1 MSTDADEG
9 GEERF
14 AVRVPAAAGTS
25 DDVVVLALRGELDHD
40 TVGPL
45 STALDAHPRARRVV
59 VDCSGLTFCDSTGL
73 NELLRAR
80 LRLRE
85 TGGRLDL
92 AGIRP
97 PVDRMFEITGA
108 ERVFRVYGDL
118 AAALADEQAA
128 PGDGEEARG

>member
-1 MSTDADEG
+1 MSMDADSG
-9 GEERF
+9 AGKRF
-14 AVRVPAAAGTS
+14 AVRAGPGTS
-25 DDVVVLALRGELDHD
+25 DAVVVLGLVGELDHD
-40 TVGPL
+40 SVGPL
-45 STALDAHPRARRVV
+45 TRALDDCARARRVV

-92 AGIRP
+92 AGLGP

-108 ERVFRVYGDL
+108 RLVFRVYADT
-118 AAALADEQAA
+118 AEALADDRAG
-128 PGDGEEARG
+128 PGGGGEAHG

>member
-1 MSTDADEG
+1 MDAEESG
-9 GEERF
+9 GERF
-14 AVRVPAAAGTS
+14 AVRIPAGAGTS
-25 DDVVVLALRGELDHD
+25 DAVVVLALSGELDHD
-40 TVGPL
+40 TIGPL
-45 STALDAHPRARRVV
+45 SVALGEHPRARRVV

-92 AGIRP
+92 AGLRP

-108 ERVFRVYGDL
+108 ERVFHVYDDL
-118 AAALADEQAA
+118 AEALADDEPG
-128 PGDGEEARG
+128 PGDGEGARG